1 MNDKI
6 LELIKRRLDIGAK
19 KYQKEKDIWGGKMR
33 EGWHNEVVLAVFLF
47 FTSIFLMMILIG
59 CDFRESALIRE
70 QTETFTGE
78 IKEKNKDMQSLAN
91 KLEIVEQEN
100 RQLKQQLLCRDEL
113 INEQVEQAKRDMLKD
128 IPVLDIA
135 KPNKSNKAETERL
148 NKE

>member
-1 MNDKI
+1 
-6 LELIKRRLDIGAK
+6 
-19 KYQKEKDIWGGKMR
+19 MR

-47 FTSIFLMMILIG
+47 FTSIFLLMILIG